1 MDASWENRLVEV
13 EKKER
18 ERVKKLEADLLA
30 LQRRLEAPVPALI
43 DDAELERIWQA
54 NYKDLRHMEYRRVF
68 EQALSARD
76 LLARMEALREW
87 LQDRGWPSNEH
98 AATLTEAI
106 AALRSQEASEPMS
119 VFERKVLQVHGTPPL
134 RGSVQ
139 EATVRECVKWHRE
152 QAAKQNRGITEYAWQ
167 TEGEG
172 ENPYLQRQEFH
183 EECAT
188 AILSRFGLRGEK
200 P

>member
-1 MDASWENRLVEV
+1 MTS
-13 EKKER
+13 
-18 ERVKKLEADLLA
+18 
-30 LQRRLEAPVPALI
+30 
-43 DDAELERIWQA
+43 
-54 NYKDLRHMEYRRVF
+54 
-68 EQALSARD
+68 S
-76 LLARMEALREW
+76 LLARMEALRAAMDS
-87 LQDRGWPSNEH
+87 LFMPEH
-98 AATLTEAI
+98 IRAEREATLTEAI
-106 AALRSQEASEPMS
+106 AALRSKEASEPMS

-188 AILSRFGLRGEK
+188 AILSLFGMKGEET
-200 P
+200 